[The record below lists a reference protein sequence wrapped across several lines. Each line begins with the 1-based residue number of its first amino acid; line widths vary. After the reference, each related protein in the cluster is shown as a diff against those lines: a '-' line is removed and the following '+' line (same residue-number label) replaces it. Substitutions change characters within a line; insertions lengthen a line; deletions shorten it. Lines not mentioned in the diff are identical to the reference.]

1 MTIDKIDSNATGCRF
16 AEEAS
21 IKTLPGSPVWWPLEP
36 NSYKDFGGSSKLV
49 SRNPINPSRQRQ
61 KGVITDL
68 DAKGGL
74 NQDLTMNNF
83 DRLMQGFFFAN
94 WREHPTTRPMNLAGQ
109 ACTSVSVSG
118 SNKYNFGA
126 SPGAFLAGMLALAT
140 GFGVTANNGLKL
152 VTAVDA
158 TDLVTTSTVAVEAS
172 PPAAAKLRAVGFQ
185 GASGDLTLATI
196 SAQIA
201 LESTALDFTTLGLL
215 EGGWVWVGGDTTA
228 STFATGQGG
237 LARIALAG
245 IAAHVLTFDKV
256 SWTSLANDTGTGKTI
271 QVFMADILRNEPL
284 PADILFK
291 SYQIERT
298 LGLDADGT
306 MSEYLVGSLCSDL
319 SINMTQADKI
329 NVDIGVISCDNEQRT
344 GAIGIKGGTRP
355 NDTPE
360 SAINTSSDLKRVNLA
375 LVSANASVLPLFA
388 FATDV
393 GLTINN
399 NVTPNKALA
408 VLGAFNMSAGEFDVD
423 GKLTVY
429 FADITAVQA
438 VRNNSDVTLDL
449 FTAKDNQGQVFDLP
463 LIALG
468 NGLLGVE
475 ANKPITL
482 PLDTSASVSPFGYTM
497 SYSKFGYLPNVAM
510 A

>member
-36 NSYKDFGGSSKLV
+36 NSYKDFGGSSKLIA
-49 SRNPINPSRQRQ
+49 RAPINPSRQRQ
-61 KGVITDL
+61 KGVIVDL

-83 DRLMQGFFFAN
+83 DRLLQGFFCAN
-94 WREHPTTRPMNLAGQ
+94 WHEHATTRPMNAAGQ
-109 ACTSVSVSG
+109 ACTSVTVSG

-126 SPGAFLAGMLALAT
+126 SPGAFLVGTLVLAS
-140 GFGVTANNGLKL
+140 GFGLVANNGIKH

-158 TDLVTTSTVAVEAS
+158 TDLVTTDTVAAEAS
-172 PPAAAKLRAVGFQ
+172 PPAAAKLVTVGFQ
-185 GASGDLTLATI
+185 GASGDLTLATVGT
-196 SAQIA
+196 QIA
-201 LESTALDFTTLGLL
+201 LDSTALDFTTLGLL
-215 EGGWVWVGGDTTA
+215 EGSWLWIGGDTTGT
-228 STFATGQGG
+228 TFASGQGG
-237 LARIALAG
+237 LARIALGG
-245 IAAHVLTFDKV
+245 IAAHSLLFDKV
-256 SWTSLANDTGTGKTI
+256 GWEGMANDAGTGKTI
-271 QVFMADILRNEPL
+271 QVFLPSVLRNEPD
-284 PADILFK
+284 PANILLK

-298 LGLDADGT
+298 LGQDADGT
-306 MSEYLVGSLCSDL
+306 MSEYLTGSVCSDM

-329 NVDIGVISCDNEQRT
+329 NVDVSVMSCDNEQRT
-344 GAIGIKGGTRP
+344 GAVGLKSGSRP
-355 NDTPE
+355 NDVPE
-360 SAINTSSDLKRVNLA
+360 SAINTTSDLKRVNLA
-375 LVSANASVLPLFA
+375 LVSTNAAVTPLFA

-393 GLTINN
+393 SLTVNN
-399 NVTPNKALA
+399 NVTPNKALT
-408 VLGAFNMSAGEFDVD
+408 VLGAFNMSMGQFDVD

-429 FADITAVQA
+429 FADIGAVQA

-449 FTAKDNQGQVFDLP
+449 FTAKDNQGQVFDFP

-482 PLDTSASVSPFGYTM
+482 PLDSSMSESPFGYTAA
-497 SYSKFGYLPNVAM
+497 YNKFPYLPNVAM